1 MKKFLSFSSSLI
13 VACTLFI
20 PATDAFSAPGK
31 SCVTL
36 YEHIN
41 YKGKRIHLCSNDPT
55 LVNNGWNDIASS
67 AKVTRGKGVILYE
80 HIDYQG
86 SRIILR
92 PGWYNDFRNLDRG
105 RDKNWNDVV
114 SSVRIR

>member
-1 MKKFLSFSSSLI
+1 MKKFLAFSSSLI

-20 PATDAFSAPGK
+20 PATEAFSAPRK

-41 YKGKRIHLCSNDPT
+41 YQGKRIHLCSHDHS
-55 LVNNGWNDIASS
+55 LVNNDWNDIASS
-67 AKVTRGKGVILYE
+67 AKVTQGKGVTLYE
-80 HIDYQG
+80 HINYKG
-86 SRIILR
+86 NRIHLR

-105 RDKNWNDVV
+105 NKNWNDVV